1 MKSIADIS
9 TTAGLLG
16 LGRIAQTLTPSGRQR
31 LGAFL
36 GRRLMG
42 LSAKRRNITLANIT
56 RALPTYSA
64 AKHAEIMRGSYENL
78 GIVLSELLATPALTR
93 TDLTSRVKI
102 PGFDVVLNRHRAGKP
117 TIFLSAHYGNWE
129 YLAQTA
135 GILLNAPVT
144 IVVHPQS
151 NAAADRFLNAYRTR
165 FGNVV
170 VPMGEAARPLVRAL
184 SSGGVVAFLVD
195 QHGQVDKDPWID
207 FFGRSTPTYEAP
219 AALALKYNAPIFY
232 AFAERMA
239 DGTYNAPIHELPMHD
254 LENTKDGIIELT
266 KRHVRILEEAILK
279 RPELW
284 SWQHRR
290 WRS

>member
-1 MKSIADIS
+1 MSITDTTS
-9 TTAGLLG
+9 TAGLLA
-16 LGRIAQTLTPSGRQR
+16 LGRIAQALGPRSRQR
-31 LGAFL
+31 LGAFI

-42 LSAKRRNITLANIT
+42 LSASRRDITMSNITQAFPDL
-56 RALPTYSA
+56 SA
-64 AKHAEIMRGSYENL
+64 PEREVIMRGSYENL
-78 GIVLSELLATPALTR
+78 GIVLSELLATPALSK
-93 TDLTSRVKI
+93 TDLPSLVKI
-102 PGFDVVLNRHRAGKP
+102 PGFDAVLERHRAGKP
-117 TIFLSAHYGNWE
+117 SIFLSAHYGNWE
-129 YLAQTA
+129 YLAMTA
-135 GILLNAPVT
+135 GIMLDAPVT

-170 VPMGEAARPLVRAL
+170 VPMGEAARPLVKAL

-195 QHGQVDKDPWID
+195 QHGHIDKDPWIE

-232 AFAERMA
+232 AFAERLA
-239 DGTYNAPIHELPMHD
+239 DGSYNAPIRELPMHD
-254 LENTKDGIIELT
+254 LENTKEGIIELT
-266 KRHVRILEEAILK
+266 KRHVQKLEDVILQ

>member
-1 MKSIADIS
+1 MSIADLS
-9 TTAGLLG
+9 STAGLLA
-16 LGRIAQTLTPSGRQR
+16 LGRITQALSPRNRQR

-42 LSAKRRNITLANIT
+42 LSATRRNITLANIT
-56 RALPTYSA
+56 QAFPALSA
-64 AKHAEIMRGSYENL
+64 PDLAAIMRGSYENL

-93 TDLTSRVKI
+93 TDLPSMVKI
-102 PGFDVVLNRHRAGKP
+102 TGFDAVLERHRAGKP
-117 TIFLSAHYGNWE
+117 SIFLSAHYGNWE
-129 YLAQTA
+129 YLAMTA
-135 GILLNAPVT
+135 GILLDAPVT

-151 NAAADRFLNAYRTR
+151 NAAADRFLNAYRTQ

-195 QHGQVDKDPWID
+195 QHGHVDKDPWID

-232 AFAERMA
+232 AFAERLA
-239 DGTYNAPIHELPMHD
+239 DGSYNAPICELPMHD

-266 KRHVRILEEAILK
+266 KRHVQKLEEAIHH